1 MNPLQKTGLWNAMHV
16 RIAWEIYHHQ
26 AKQNPDK
33 GPGLGGSSLSALGP
47 GAGSGGALSLSG
59 GGNTN
64 SSSSS
69 LGGTVNPKPTDPLL
83 RPPSHMFPP
92 GSGLARPA
100 SHDFAASYAA
110 AAAAGRPSPFEQ
122 SQLPPG
128 FLGGPPSHLSE
139 FLRENL
145 FQGPFK

>member
-1 MNPLQKTGLWNAMHV
+1 MHV

-26 AKQNPDK
+26 AKQHPDK
-33 GPGLGGSSLSALGP
+33 VPGLMSGSTGSSLSSLGP
-47 GAGSGGALSLSG
+47 GGGGGGGGGALSLSG
-59 GGNTN
+59 GASVAG
-64 SSSSS
+64 S
-69 LGGTVNPKPTDPLL
+69 GGTVNPKPTTDPLL

>member
-1 MNPLQKTGLWNAMHV
+1 MHV

-33 GPGLGGSSLSALGP
+33 GGPGLGGGPSGSSLSSLGP
-47 GAGSGGALSLSG
+47 SAGGGGGALSLSIG
-59 GGNTN
+59 GGGGGIG
-64 SSSSS
+64 SSSS
-69 LGGTVNPKPTDPLL
+69 TVNPKPTDPLL

-128 FLGGPPSHLSE
+128 FLGGPPSHLGEWLSE
-139 FLRENL
+139 DLMHTEV
-145 FQGPFK
+145 